1 MSLFAKLN
9 QPVLYQ
15 PLSLPAP
22 TRMAAAAHRI
32 LSRWPDV
39 VANPPERD
47 RERLVSE
54 MLRRLA
60 TGDWK
65 GARMSFVT
73 SAARALFDRERRSRP
88 ALEPLRRFYCE
99 EIEASN
105 SRAFLAAMM
114 SVYLGSYEPG
124 ATHTVALA
132 RSLAKVRQRLDA
144 RSRLLVDEV
153 PLVLD
158 PRKGAEAL
166 GSMMIQMDEP
176 WQGLRDLHIPSPH
189 APGIMDFAHLDFVD
203 RLAPKLDQPTEIDRL
218 LRWLKPD
225 GHEARASGS
234 GEAIEALLTP
244 WRDRDPSPNVQHDLI
259 TRIVSCYGDPRV
271 RGRAGV
277 WSSVSEDLLGI
288 LLRWFTGANIRFFLE
303 VVSAVEDSHMW
314 APRERFWVGLYNQ
327 KRIDAAWVAFSDAGA
342 ALARRKAGN
351 RSIPFGRQIAGGS
364 RSGTCLLILKIG
376 GKIVIEGSSN
386 YKIHIFDETN
396 ARAPKLYQP
405 SYDCDAIRTISG
417 AQTKMHLGHWQ
428 GWVLERI

>member
-9 QPVLYQ
+9 QPVHYQ

-22 TRMAAAAHRI
+22 TRLAAAAHRI

-39 VANPPERD
+39 VADPPERD

-54 MLRRLA
+54 MLRRLE

-73 SAARALFDRERRSRP
+73 SAARALFDAERRSRP
-88 ALEPLRRFYCE
+88 TFEALRRFYCQ

-105 SRAFLAAMM
+105 NRTFLAAMM

-124 ATHTVALA
+124 AKHTAALA
-132 RSLAKVRQRLDA
+132 WSLANVRQRLDS
-144 RSRLLVDEV
+144 RSRLLVDQV
-153 PLVLD
+153 PEVLD
-158 PRKGAEAL
+158 PHKGAKAL
-166 GSMMIQMDEP
+166 GSLMVQMNDP
-176 WQGLRDLHIPSPH
+176 WQGLRDLHVLSPH
-189 APGIMDFAHLDFVD
+189 APGIMDFAHLAFVEN
-203 RLAPKLDQPTEIDRL
+203 LAPKLDQPTEIGRL

-225 GHEARASGS
+225 GHEPRASGA
-234 GEAIEALLTP
+234 GAAIEALLTP
-244 WRDRDPSPNVQHDLI
+244 WRDRDPSPHVQHDLI
-259 TRIVSCYGDPRV
+259 TKIVSYYGDPRV
-271 RGRAGV
+271 RGRAGA
-277 WSSVSEDLLGI
+277 WSSVSEDLLTI
-288 LLRWFTGANIRFFLE
+288 LLRWLTGANIRFFLE

-314 APRERFWVGLYNQ
+314 APRERFWLSLYNQ

-342 ALARRKAGN
+342 ALARRKAGD

-376 GKIVIEGSSN
+376 GKIVVEGSSN
-386 YKIHIFDETN
+386 YRIHIFDERN
-396 ARAPKLYQP
+396 PRAPKLYQP
-405 SYDCDAIRTISG
+405 SYDCDGIRNISG
-417 AQTKMHLGHWQ
+417 AQAKKHLGHWE